1 MFTHDFIIIF
11 DKISDLGYTEIVN
24 VDYLEHLIQKNQ
36 FNFLKNSVLG
46 KTIQI
51 NRKQRDI
58 QLITYERTRN
68 RQREVHI
75 YQIFAK
81 YLRWK
86 IVKNEFAY
94 ICW

>member
-86 IVKNEFAY
+86 IVKNEFAN